1 LSAFDLCVI
10 GGGPAG
16 LAAALAARQRGL
28 TVLVAD
34 GAAPPIDKAC
44 GEGLMPD
51 SLRELGRLGVEIPR
65 EKAFPFYG
73 IRFVDG
79 ASRVEARFPSSVALG
94 VRRIVL
100 HQQML
105 ACAERAGVSFRWKAA
120 VRGIDSDGVR
130 VGSEHVKARWI
141 VGADGSRSLTR
152 TWAGLSQQL
161 YGTQRYAFR
170 RHYRVRHWTNFMELH
185 WGEGCQVYVTGVNDD
200 EVCVALISRD
210 PKLRLD
216 EALKKFPEV
225 ADRLHGGEI
234 ASNER
239 GAVTVTRKLA
249 RVCNDRVA
257 LIGDA
262 SGGVDAITGEGL
274 CLAFHQA
281 HALGACMER
290 GDLRAYQQEH
300 RKLARRPAMMGQ
312 LLLLLERQ
320 SRLRGHV
327 IRAFGQKP
335 SVFRKMVATHVGAAS
350 TFEMASAGLE
360 ISWGVFRSH
369 ANQLL
374 HAEVL
379 G

>member
-1 LSAFDLCVI
+1 LSAFDVFVI

-28 TVLVAD
+28 KVLVAD

-65 EKAFPFYG
+65 ESAFPFHG

-79 ASRVEARFPSSVALG
+79 SSRVEARFPSRVALG

-100 HQQML
+100 HQHML
-105 ACAERAGVSFRWKAA
+105 ACAESAGVCFRWKSV
-120 VRGIDSDGVR
+120 VRGIDSNGAR
-130 VGSEHVKARWI
+130 LGNECVKARWI
-141 VGADGSRSLTR
+141 IGADGSRSRTR
-152 TWAGLSQQL
+152 AWAGLDQQL
-161 YGTQRYAFR
+161 YETQRYAFR
-170 RHYRVRHWTNFMELH
+170 RHYRVRPWTDFMELH
-185 WGEGCQVYVTGVNDD
+185 WGEGCQVYVTGVNAG

-216 EALKKFPEV
+216 EALKRFPEL
-225 ADRLHGGEI
+225 ADRLGDQAF
-234 ASNER
+234 ASTER

-249 RVCNDRVA
+249 RVCNERVA

-281 HALGACMER
+281 HALGACMEKD
-290 GDLRAYQQEH
+290 DLQGYQQEH

-327 IRAFGQKP
+327 IRTFGHKP

-350 TFEMASAGLE
+350 PFEMASAGFE
-360 ISWGVFRSH
+360 IGWGVFCSR
-369 ANQLL
+369 AGQLL
-374 HAEVL
+374 HAGRSL
-379 G
+379 